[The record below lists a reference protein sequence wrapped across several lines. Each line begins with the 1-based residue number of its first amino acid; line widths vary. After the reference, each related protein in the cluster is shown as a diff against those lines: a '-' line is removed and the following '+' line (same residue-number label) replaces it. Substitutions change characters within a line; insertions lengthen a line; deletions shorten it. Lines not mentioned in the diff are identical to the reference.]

1 MIGCSLGEIE
11 QLKVMRALSGY
22 TFAEIS
28 LPLEEYN
35 DATVFT
41 LTAGTEREYLI
52 TSSEV
57 YPAAG
62 GQVIL
67 KATAILKGQEKY
79 MQVKPASY
87 DDATADSILSSI
99 GLKGGP
105 KGKLTFVNLSLTQG
119 QLAILVAN
127 SAAKTAFVD
136 FEEESVKY
144 YEDLYK
150 EKAREVNA
158 KFRRIISRVP
168 QAGAYLY
175 GSTNG
180 GIVPEGATV
189 MVPFGED
196 LNLPAS
202 VMGHFVENYNGLAKL
217 FAGLQSFVWDE
228 DLPLGT
234 CVLSPL
240 THSKAIVCAAEQM
253 WTTQGHTTVYY
264 AI

>member
-11 QLKVMRALSGY
+11 QLKIMRALSGY

-28 LPLEEYN
+28 LPLEEYE
-35 DATVFT
+35 DAATFT

-57 YPAAG
+57 YPADG
-62 GQVIL
+62 GRVIL

-87 DDATADSILSSI
+87 DDATAESILSGI
-99 GLKGGP
+99 GFKGGS
-105 KGKLTFVNLSLTQG
+105 KEKLTLVNLSLTQG

-127 SAAKTAFVD
+127 STAKMAFVD
-136 FEEESVKY
+136 FEDATVKY

-150 EKAREVNA
+150 AKAREANA
-158 KFRRIISRVP
+158 KFRRIVSRVP
-168 QAGAYLY
+168 QVGAYLY
-175 GSTNG
+175 GGANEG
-180 GIVPEGATV
+180 VVPEGATA

-202 VMGHFVENYNGLAKL
+202 VTKHFVENYNGLARL

-253 WTTQGHTTVYY
+253 WTTQGHTTIYY